1 MATLNALFRAKFFP
15 AAKVVVEH
23 KPMVCVKKDGTPTI
37 MEFEVATLQARQ
49 RRILGLKWAN
59 FRRFNPSRR
68 LAANLNEMYDSTVVQ
83 LVHKCG
89 EEAHVSQV
97 DAEQWDLY
105 CSSYSN
111 WLSSDPESFLEN
123 HVTLE
128 EAVQVVRLGLSV

>member
-1 MATLNALFRAKFFP
+1 MKSLNSLFRAKFFP
-15 AAKVVVEH
+15 VAKVFVEH
-23 KPMVCVKKDGTPTI
+23 KPMVCVSKDGAPTI
-37 MEFEVATLQARQ
+37 RDSEVATLQTRQ

-59 FRRFNPSRR
+59 FRRWTPSKK

-89 EEAHVSQV
+89 EQAHVSEV

-128 EAVQVVRLGLSV
+128 EAVQDVRLGLSV